1 MEGLV
6 IPEISQLSAH
16 ALHSILKQFASILN
30 AQQAAASQQH
40 SEVLSLLAE
49 RPTLAQATSLFSVS
63 PAPEFVHLGALQA
76 LDKSFSDQMA
86 QLKDQLTAQEQA
98 CKRDQHSLSTRFQDL
113 FGTLRAALD
122 DIRHTIGSN
131 QRRNDS
137 AYLAKKE
144 KARKVAILRG
154 WTEVHETCKR
164 QRAFLKR
171 FFQAAFKL
179 RLGRKFGDWKHAAVS
194 VRLKNVEMNI
204 ARCSMIS
211 QDCSKQLAVVREE

>member
-1 MEGLV
+1 MESLV

-30 AQQAAASQQH
+30 AQQAAVSLQH

-76 LDKSFSDQMA
+76 LAKSFRDQIEL
-86 QLKDQLTAQEQA
+86 LKEQLTAQELA
-98 CKRDQHSLSTRFQDL
+98 WKRDQHTLSTHFQDQL
-113 FGTLRAALD
+113 ATLRAAID
-122 DIRHTIGSN
+122 DIRHTILSN
-131 QRRNDS
+131 KRRNDS
-137 AYLAKKE
+137 VYLGKKE
-144 KARKVAILRG
+144 KTRKVAILRG

-179 RLGRKFGDWKHAAVS
+179 RLGRKFSDWKHTAVS

-204 ARCSMIS
+204 ARCSIIS
-211 QDCSKQLAVVREE
+211 QDCSKQLAVIKEE